1 MEGQM
6 NKNNKPPAEAEKGKM
21 GSKIDYDEI
30 KKLIALLEEK
40 NLALFE
46 LEIEELKIKIIR
58 NVPGAP
64 PYQAMTEAP
73 APQYNEGSGLPP
85 AAGPGLEADRN
96 AHPITSPMVGTFYR
110 ASAPNADP
118 FVEIG
123 DVVKKGQTLCII
135 EAMKLMNEIESDADG
150 VVTAI
155 YVENGKPV
163 EYGQKLF
170 AIRIPS

>member
-1 MEGQM
+1 M
-6 NKNNKPPAEAEKGKM
+6 NKNNKPPAEAKEGKM

-46 LEIEELKIKIIR
+46 LEIEGLKIKIIR

-64 PYQAMTEAP
+64 PYQPMTASP
-73 APQYNEGSGLPP
+73 TPQYNEGSDLPP

-96 AHPITSPMVGTFYR
+96 AHAITSPMVGTFYR

-170 AIRIPS
+170 AIQVPS

>member
-1 MEGQM
+1 M
-6 NKNNKPPAEAEKGKM
+6 
-21 GSKIDYDEI
+21 
-30 KKLIALLEEK
+30 
-40 NLALFE
+40 
-46 LEIEELKIKIIR
+46 
-58 NVPGAP
+58 
-64 PYQAMTEAP
+64 
-73 APQYNEGSGLPP
+73 
-85 AAGPGLEADRN
+85 EADRN
-96 AHPITSPMVGTFYR
+96 AHPIISPMVGTFYR
-110 ASAPNADP
+110 APAPNADP

-170 AIRIPS
+170 AIQVPS

>member
-1 MEGQM
+1 M
-6 NKNNKPPAEAEKGKM
+6 NKNNKPPAEAEEGKM
-21 GSKIDYDEI
+21 GPRIDFEEI

-46 LEIEELKIKIIR
+46 LEIEGLKIKISR
-58 NVPGAP
+58 NVPGTP
-64 PYQAMTEAP
+64 PYQPMTAAP
-73 APQYNEGSGLPP
+73 VPQYDAESGLPS
-85 AAGPGLEADRN
+85 AAGPCLKADRN

-110 ASAPNADP
+110 APAPNADP

-170 AIRIPS
+170 AIQVPA

>member
-1 MEGQM
+1 M
-6 NKNNKPPAEAEKGKM
+6 NKNNNPPAEAEEGKM
-21 GSKIDYDEI
+21 GSRIDYEEI

-40 NLALFE
+40 NLSLFE
-46 LEIEELKIKIIR
+46 LEIEGLKIKISR

-64 PYQAMTEAP
+64 PPPAHDRRARPRHMTREAGFSR
-73 APQYNEGSGLPP
+73 AAGSGL
-85 AAGPGLEADRN
+85 EAERN
-96 AHPITSPMVGTFYR
+96 AQAITSPMVGTFYR
-110 ASAPNADP
+110 APAPNADP

-123 DVVKKGQTLCII
+123 DLVKKGQTLCII

-155 YVENGKPV
+155 HVENGKPV

-170 AIRIPS
+170 AIQGPS

>member
-1 MEGQM
+1 M
-6 NKNNKPPAEAEKGKM
+6 NKNNKPPAEAEEGKM

-40 NLALFE
+40 NLVLFE
-46 LEIEELKIKIIR
+46 LEIEGLKIKICR

-64 PYQAMTEAP
+64 PHHPVTAAPVPPDEA
-73 APQYNEGSGLPP
+73 GSGLPY
-85 AAGPGLEADRN
+85 AVGPSLEADKN
-96 AHPITSPMVGTFYR
+96 TYPITSPMVGTFYR
-110 ASAPNADP
+110 APAPNADP

-123 DVVKKGQTLCII
+123 DVVKKDQTLCII

-150 VVTAI
+150 VVAAI

-170 AIRIPS
+170 AIQVPS

>member
-1 MEGQM
+1 M
-6 NKNNKPPAEAEKGKM
+6 NKNNKPPAEAEEGKM
-21 GSKIDYDEI
+21 GPRIDFEEI

-46 LEIEELKIKIIR
+46 LEIEGLKIKINR

-64 PYQAMTEAP
+64 PYQPMTAVP
-73 APQYNEGSGLPP
+73 APQYDAGSGLFP
-85 AAGPGLEADRN
+85 AAGPGLETGRN
-96 AHPITSPMVGTFYR
+96 AHTITSPMVGTFYR
-110 ASAPNADP
+110 APAPNADP
-118 FVEIG
+118 FAEIG

-135 EAMKLMNEIESDADG
+135 EAMKLLNEIESDADG

-170 AIRIPS
+170 AIQTPS

>member
-1 MEGQM
+1 M
-6 NKNNKPPAEAEKGKM
+6 NKNNKPPAEAEERKM
-21 GSKIDYDEI
+21 ASKIDYDEVN
-30 KKLIALLEEK
+30 KLIALLEER

-46 LEIEELKIKIIR
+46 LEVEGLKIKIVR

-64 PYQAMTEAP
+64 PYQSVTAATP
-73 APQYNEGSGLPP
+73 PQYNEGNGLPP
-85 AAGPGLEADRN
+85 TAEPALEADKN
-96 AHPITSPMVGTFYR
+96 GHQITSPMVGTFYR
-110 ASAPNADP
+110 APAPNADP